1 MAPAPAPGRH
11 TVYFVQER
19 EKVPLRVA
27 PSNGLLPA
35 PGDDFHL
42 VRREEASP
50 CGMSQTLGT
59 EGRWGPPEPG
69 GGIVESPQPGAPHS
83 CTVSQAGFPVPDEEG
98 GGVWGS
104 GGHREYFTL

>member
-1 MAPAPAPGRH
+1 MGCHRH
-11 TVYFVQER
+11 WEL
-19 EKVPLRVA
+19 KAGGAL
-27 PSNGLLPA
+27 PSL
-35 PGDDFHL
+35 
-42 VRREEASP
+42 
-50 CGMSQTLGT
+50 
-59 EGRWGPPEPG
+59 G